1 MNNIIVGFDFSTGSA
16 NAVDLTIDIANR
28 WQSDILNIKPFNLRE
43 CEAFA
48 ESKHLAMSR
57 KNIMGAYM
65 ILGGILSR

>member
-1 MNNIIVGFDFSTGSA
+1 METNRSWMDSHKQLSIPSY
-16 NAVDLTIDIANR
+16 R

-57 KNIMGAYM
+57 KNIMEAYM